1 MTRFRIVFAEA
12 LRSIGANVS
21 TTVASALSV
30 LIGMFLIG
38 VFIGLGTWLVSW
50 SDEKKKE
57 LAVHVFIA
65 DSATDKQI
73 NQLRIHLESDPHV
86 KLGGVDLCSKE
97 CALAIMRKRSPE
109 LTVNLLSNP
118 LPASFDVVPKR
129 GEDTEAIALGV
140 QKANLPA
147 VDTVRYGKEVSERI
161 LAIARGI
168 QVVFGI
174 IVIILLAAS
183 TILIA
188 NTIRLSIFA
197 RRREIEVMKLVGA
210 SNWYVRGPFMLEGVL
225 TGVAGSLAAV
235 ILLFLGREVAVP
247 RVLGH
252 IQDDPDVRAMAFAW
266 TAAILV
272 MGGLAIGA
280 LGSGLTLR
288 RFLRV

>member
-65 DSATDKQI
+65 DSATNKQI
-73 NQLRIHLESDPHV
+73 NQLRVHLESDPRV

-97 CALAIMRKRSPE
+97 CALAIMRKRNPE

-140 QKANLPA
+140 QKAKLPA

-225 TGVAGSLAAV
+225 TGVAGALAAV

-252 IQDDPDVRAMAFAW
+252 IQDDPDVRAMAFMW
-266 TAAILV
+266 TALILV